1 MKAPFTSIELFRREF
16 NVGLHRLAEQGSLGT
31 FILACANATGD
42 ESLLND
48 IRPLLEKQYQDLY
61 ETCRTAFLKG
71 RGVDVVDED
80 LLVFLKL
87 HTMGFDEIRLGET
100 RRENVWKV
108 QFNHLRS
115 FRPKRIS
122 QFVHTGLMSESF
134 NEDAFNFNKLFMARE
149 CFWRGELLGRQIDL
163 FYNKY
168 PFADLH
174 GLLVL
179 DRLSNQAQLL
189 EHDDHQYVFGLCE
202 ALEDQFKGVGF
213 GYNSYGAY
221 ASVNHLHFQMF
232 VDAEGLPVTHAC
244 WQHNGG
250 DKEYPANCYAF
261 DSVST
266 SWKYLGELHAR
277 AQPYNLLYLP
287 GRVFV
292 FPRKT
297 QGTVDVPSWSSGF
310 TWYELSG
317 GFVVFNRDDYKNL
330 SAANIEDYLERL
342 KVE

>member
-1 MKAPFTSIELFRREF
+1 M
-16 NVGLHRLAEQGSLGT
+16 HRLAEEGSYGT

-42 ESLLND
+42 ESLLSD

-61 ETCRTAFLKG
+61 EACRKAFLKG
-71 RGVDVVDED
+71 RNVDVVDED

-87 HTMGFDEIRLGET
+87 HAMGFEEIRLGES
-100 RRENVWKV
+100 RKEGLWKV

-122 QFVHTGLMSESF
+122 QFVHTGLMSEAF
-134 NEDAFNFNKLFMARE
+134 NEDAFNFNKPFMARE
-149 CFWRGELLGRQIDL
+149 CFWQGELLGRQVDL

-174 GLLVL
+174 GLLVP
-179 DRLSNQAQLL
+179 DRLANHAQLL
-189 EHDDHQYVFGLCE
+189 DIGYHQYIFELCH
-202 ALEDQFKGVGF
+202 ALGNKFKGIGF

-232 VDAEGLPVTHAC
+232 VEADGLPVTHAC
-244 WQHNGG
+244 WRHNGG
-250 DKEYPANCYAF
+250 DKEYPANVHVF
-261 DSVST
+261 DSVPAA
-266 SWKYLGELHAR
+266 WKFISDLHAA
-277 AQPYNLLYLP
+277 AQPYNLLYMP
-287 GRVFV
+287 GKVFV

-297 QGTVDVPSWSSGF
+297 QGTVQVPPWSSGF

-317 GFVVFNRDDYKNL
+317 GFVVFNRDEFKAL
-330 SAANIEDYLERL
+330 GTHEIENHLHML
-342 KVE
+342 KIG